1 MSENA
6 LSFFGSGKAAVAPV
20 NDSTESAENNHVYL
34 RSDELQER
42 LPSKIAVFRPD
53 ISGPRVDAHICPV
66 LLENGQ
72 WVVLVTP
79 QYQQNDLVHEVKSQC
94 RKFSK
99 RTEDPSVFIVSP
111 SLLMSMRGVNEAE
124 NGVNRS
130 KEEVTLYKASFAE
143 IITWAVRNG
152 ASDVHFNV
160 EEKLQTSPIRFHIDG
175 LYVRPQRWEMPT
187 KEMMNVL
194 QVAWQDGKGG
204 GSPIFS
210 SRIEQQ
216 CQVEQIV
223 DSTLITGRWATLA
236 ADRGASV
243 TIRLLKTD
251 EETVSTPMNKLG
263 YLPSQLEQFDRAQN
277 CEGGL
282 LVLAGV
288 VNSGKSTTLAS
299 VIDGIPDDRKI
310 ITMEDPV
317 EYRMQRAIQNTV
329 SRKLEGGDD
338 DVFDSKLMVIKRSAV
353 NDVMFGEVRDRAGG
367 KAVTELQG
375 AGIKCYTTVHAA
387 SVLHIPQRLASENI
401 RMSLDVLSSPRTLNL
416 LVYQALLRTV
426 CSNCCLSMEYFL
438 AEGGLDGKGIH
449 QDKDYWKDYNGRI
462 QSLYSVDTSSVKL
475 RNHEGC
481 EKCKRPEIPALN
493 GYKGRTVVSE
503 MLEPNTDRNI
513 LKFIKDND
521 FLGMQLYLD
530 DLERASMDNP
540 NMDNK
545 SIMECAVYKMLTG
558 EIDPRVVESRTMS
571 FKTAELMKKQH
582 LGRKA

>member
-1 MSENA
+1 MSKTA
-6 LSFFGSGKAAVAPV
+6 YDFFGVGHAVVAPV
-20 NDSTESAENNHVYL
+20 NDSAEHDLEAQVFL
-34 RSDELQER
+34 HSDELQER

-66 LLENGQ
+66 MLENGH

-79 QYQQNDLVHEVKSQC
+79 QYQQNDLVQEVQNQC
-94 RKFSK
+94 RRASK
-99 RTEDPSVFIVSP
+99 HSAEPSVYVVSA
-111 SLLMSMRGVNEAE
+111 SLLMSMRGANEEE

-130 KEEVTLYKASFAE
+130 QEEVTLYKASFAE

-216 CQVEQIV
+216 CQIEQIV

-251 EETVSTPMNKLG
+251 EETVSKPMNELG
-263 YLPSQLEQFDRAQN
+263 YLPSQLDQFDRAQN

-387 SVLHIPQRLASENI
+387 SALHIPQRLASENI
-401 RMSLDVLSSPRTLNL
+401 RMTLDVLSSPRTLNL

-426 CSNCCLSMEYFL
+426 CPHCRLSIADYE

-449 QDKDYWKDYNGRI
+449 QNKEFWKEYNGRI
-462 QSLYSVDTSSVKL
+462 SSLYEVDTNNVRL
-475 RNHEGC
+475 RNPDGC
-481 EKCKRPEIPALN
+481 DKCKRPEIPALN

-503 MLEPNTDRNI
+503 MLEPNTDRN
-513 LKFIKDND
+513 LLRYIKDND

-530 DLERASMDNP
+530 NLERAPMDNP

-545 SIMECAVYKMLTG
+545 SIMECAVYKMLAG
-558 EIDPRVVESRTMS
+558 EIDPLVVESRTMS

-582 LGRKA
+582 LSRKS